1 MARTPIRKADMNRTA
16 IYACVSDKSQN
27 TEDKTSI
34 SEQIS
39 DMEAHCE
46 RRGLTIVARYQEG
59 GQRLVEEAPGVPAY
73 AGGRQTRTLRHHRLL
88 EVRPD
93 SAGVCT
99 PAPLSWRSWRHTGSI
114 LRPSWT
120 IPS

>member
-16 IYACVSDKSQN
+16 IYACVSDKSQD

-46 RRGLTIVARYQEG
+46 RSSPAR
-59 GQRLVEEAPGVPAY
+59 R
-73 AGGRQTRTLRHHRLL
+73 R
-88 EVRPD
+88 
-93 SAGVCT
+93 
-99 PAPLSWRSWRHTGSI
+99 
-114 LRPSWT
+114 
-120 IPS
+120 